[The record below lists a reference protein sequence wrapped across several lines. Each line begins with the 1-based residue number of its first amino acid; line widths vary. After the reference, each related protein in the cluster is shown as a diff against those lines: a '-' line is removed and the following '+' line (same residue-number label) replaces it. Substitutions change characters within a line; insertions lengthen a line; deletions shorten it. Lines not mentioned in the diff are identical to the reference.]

1 MYKLYFKQAIATL
14 RENPLVSFLTIL
26 GTALAVSMMLVLVLV
41 YQVRTASF
49 SPVSERNRLLY
60 LELIEG
66 LNEKGH
72 GYFGGGA
79 MGQRVVRECFYPMT
93 TPEYTT
99 AVANSTRAKRTDVPG
114 VKTVRDCDVR
124 YVDVAFWNVF
134 DFHFIAGKP
143 FDEAAFNA
151 AIPVAVISDKV
162 AREFFG
168 TTEVVGQTIQLDFV
182 NYTIQGVVSSV
193 SKAVDEA
200 YGEIWAPYT
209 VNKDIMSNDF
219 VEGIGG
225 QLVVFFLAKS
235 TADFDKI
242 RQEAQSRIENFN
254 SGQAEF
260 KANIWKQPITNLQRM
275 FYFVPG
281 DRMHGIFS
289 GMMML
294 AALFLLLPI
303 FNLLGIVISQN
314 QKRRPEIGLRKAFG
328 ATTSK
333 IVRQLL
339 IENFIIT
346 MIGGIIGIFLS
357 ILFFFIAKDGLL
369 ERPDVT
375 LRPDM
380 ILKPDFF
387 LISLAVCLFI
397 NLLST
402 AIPAWRT
409 ARAQVT
415 ESLNANI

>member
-1 MYKLYFKQAIATL
+1 MILYFKQAIAGMK
-14 RENPLVSFLTIL
+14 ENPLVSFLIIL
-26 GTALAVSMMLVLVLV
+26 GTALSVSMMMVLVLV

-66 LNEKGH
+66 LNEQGH

-79 MGQRVVRECFYPMT
+79 MGQRVVQECFYPMT

-99 AVANSTRAKRTDVPG
+99 GVAGSTRIKRTDVPG

-124 YVDVAFWNVF
+124 YVDASFWDVF
-134 DFHFIAGKP
+134 DFRFITGKP
-143 FDEAAFNA
+143 FDEVTFKAAR
-151 AIPVAVISDKV
+151 PVVVISDKV

-168 TTEVVGQTIQLDFV
+168 TTDVVGETIQLDFV
-182 NYTIQGVVSSV
+182 SYTIQGVVGSV

-209 VNKDIMSNDF
+209 LNSEIMANDF

-235 TADFDKI
+235 PADFDKI
-242 RQEAQSRIENFN
+242 KQEAQSRIENFN
-254 SGQAEF
+254 SGQTEF

-289 GMMML
+289 GMIAL
-294 AALFLLLPI
+294 TTLFLFLPI

-328 ATTSK
+328 ATTYS

-339 IENFIIT
+339 IENFIVT
-346 MIGGIIGIFLS
+346 LMGGIIGIFLS
-357 ILFFFIAKDGLL
+357 FFFFFIAKDGLL

-375 LRPDM
+375 LQPDI
-380 ILKPDFF
+380 ILKPEFF
-387 LISLAVCLFI
+387 LISLTVCLLI
-397 NLLST
+397 NMLST